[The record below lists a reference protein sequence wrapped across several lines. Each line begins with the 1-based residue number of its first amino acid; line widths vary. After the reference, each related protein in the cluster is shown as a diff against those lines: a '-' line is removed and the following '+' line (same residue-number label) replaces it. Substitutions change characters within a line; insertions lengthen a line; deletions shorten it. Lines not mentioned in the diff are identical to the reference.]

1 MTALL
6 QTDGEMLLAALR
18 ALLADKGIATPV
30 EIAER
35 VAATDRGSPAQ
46 GARMVARAWVDPAF
60 REAMLEDGAR
70 AAEQLGI
77 TMRGAPPLGVL
88 ADTPAQ
94 HHLVVC
100 TLCSCYP
107 RAVLG
112 YPPFWFKS
120 AAYRARAVR
129 DPRGLLAEWGTVL
142 PHETRIRVVDS
153 TADYRW
159 MVLPVRPDGTEGWS
173 EQRLAAIVR
182 GGDMIG
188 VTLPKI
194 GQAPAPGS
202 GGVALESVPA
212 ARP

>member
-1 MTALL
+1 MTIEITPDA
-6 QTDGEMLLAALR
+6 DLLAALR
-18 ALLADKGIATPV
+18 TLLDARGIASAA

-35 VAATDRGSPAQ
+35 IALTDAATPARGA
-46 GARMVARAWVDPAF
+46 AMVARAWTDPDY
-60 REAMLEDGAR
+60 RTLMLTDGAA
-70 AAEQLGI
+70 AAEALGI
-77 TMRGAPPLGVL
+77 PMRGAPPLGVL
-88 ADTPAQ
+88 EDTAEL

-142 PHETRIRVVDS
+142 PEKMRLRVVDS

-159 MVLPVRPDGTEGWS
+159 MVLPLRPAGTAEWDA
-173 EQRLAAIVR
+173 ERLAGIVR
-182 GGDMIG
+182 ETDMIG
-188 VTLPKI
+188 VTLP
-194 GQAPAPGS
+194 AS
-202 GGVALESVPA
+202 
-212 ARP
+212 